1 MCQGVT
7 KEKLPCKLKS
17 EKYNGFCF
25 HHKKQYQK
33 VDIKKPDIKKVD
45 IKKSDIKKVDI
56 KKVDIRKKIKN
67 RDNEIW
73 SHISIFEKYE
83 MLKML
88 MIKKCKM
95 ADITFKFCNNWVL
108 ISKFSAIHNIGKML
122 INELGIGK
130 EEFLD
135 CFNNIRDRRN
145 ELAHPK
151 LFYKVGNIRKYIIDV
166 EIENKKSQNK
176 TLQNKKPQNK
186 KSNSSVLKISES
198 TVIKKNKFTHTT
210 RYEILSDI

>member
-1 MCQGVT
+1 
-7 KEKLPCKLKS
+7 
-17 EKYNGFCF
+17 
-25 HHKKQYQK
+25 
-33 VDIKKPDIKKVD
+33 VDIKKPDINKSDIKKVD

-130 EEFLD
+130 EEFLE

-166 EIENKKSQNK
+166 EIENKKPQNKTLQNKTLQNK